1 MPKTIPTEEDLGIDM
16 TPEEQDIASRPIVSP
31 IDDADD
37 EGEDLQV
44 AVVKDA
50 DERPAPRKTRE
61 RDPETGKFLN
71 KDDADPQAR
80 PDARP
85 QAGMTDIRALQE
97 ERALRRQTEERMQ
110 ILLDTMQKREAREAK
125 AAEPAAPAIPDKTTD
140 PLGYMEYM
148 DQRLGKFEAETAQ
161 QTQARQAAESEQA
174 EMQQVLAV
182 AVPEYQQATA
192 ADPELEPMR
201 AGLMESYAKEIC
213 YLNGVPMDGRATPQQ
228 RQFVQAELTKI
239 ENSHIKFAV
248 TSRRPLGEYIKGLAA
263 TRGIVAQAQQSPV
276 QSQPNGQRSI
286 SDRQAAQ
293 SRHQSI
299 GDLPGNAAPSKIN
312 AKDVA
317 KMSNDEF
324 AAFAGKMSDK
334 ELDALFL
341 KA

>member
-16 TPEEQDIASRPIVSP
+16 TPEEQDIASRPIVNAP
-31 IDDADD
+31 DDNAD

-44 AVVKDA
+44 AVVKDG
-50 DERPAPRKTRE
+50 DEKPAPRKTRE

-71 KDDADPQAR
+71 KDEPER

-85 QAGMTDIRALQE
+85 REGMTDIRALQE

-125 AAEPAAPAIPDKTTD
+125 KDEPEKPVIPDLTSEPIGFIQHLDERLTRFENETNAQKQ
-140 PLGYMEYM
+140 
-148 DQRLGKFEAETAQ
+148 QREAIEAEQ
-161 QTQARQAAESEQA
+161 SE
-174 EMQQVLAV
+174 MNHVLAI

-201 AGLMESYAKEIC
+201 SGLMESYAKEIC
-213 YLNGVPMDGRATPQQ
+213 YLNGIPMDGRATPQQ
-228 RQFVQAELTKI
+228 RQFVQVELTKI
-239 ENSHIKFAV
+239 ENSHIKYAV
-248 TSRRPLGEYIKGLAA
+248 TSRRPIGEYIKGLAA
-263 TRGIVAQAQQSPV
+263 TRGILAQPAAQQAPAT
-276 QSQPNGQRSI
+276 GQRTI
-286 SDRQAAQ
+286 ADRQAAQ

-299 GDLPGNAAPSKIN
+299 GDLPGNAAPSKIS

>member
-16 TPEEQDIASRPIVSP
+16 TPEEQDIASRPIVAP

-50 DERPAPRKTRE
+50 DEKPSPRKTRE

-71 KDDADPQAR
+71 KDEPER

-85 QAGMTDIRALQE
+85 REGMTDIRALQE

-125 AAEPAAPAIPDKTTD
+125 KDEPPAPVIPDKTTD

-148 DQRLGKFEAETAQ
+148 DERLGRFEAETNAQ
-161 QTQARQAAESEQA
+161 KQQREAVETEQA

-213 YLNGVPMDGRATPQQ
+213 YLNGIPMDGRATPQQ

-239 ENSHIKFAV
+239 ENSHIKYAV

-263 TRGIVAQAQQSPV
+263 TRGIMAQAPQQQAPA
-276 QSQPNGQRSI
+276 QTGQRTI
-286 SDRQAAQ
+286 ADRQAAQ

-299 GDLPGNAAPSKIN
+299 GDLPGNAAPSKIS

-324 AAFAGKMSDK
+324 AAFASKMSDK

-341 KA
+341 RA

>member
-16 TPEEQDIASRPIVSP
+16 TPEEQDIASRPIVNAP
-31 IDDADD
+31 DDNAD

-44 AVVKDA
+44 AVVKDG
-50 DERPAPRKTRE
+50 DEKPSPRKTRE

-71 KDDADPQAR
+71 KDEPER

-85 QAGMTDIRALQE
+85 REGMTDIRALQE

-125 AAEPAAPAIPDKTTD
+125 AEEPAAPVVPEWDTD
-140 PLGYMEYM
+140 PIGA
-148 DQRLGKFEAETAQ
+148 GKWTQQELMALKAE
-161 QTQARQAAESEQA
+161 REQA
-174 EMQQVLAV
+174 NAVSVEQQREQSEMNQVLAI

-201 AGLMESYAKEIC
+201 SGLMESYAKEIC
-213 YLNGVPMDGRATPQQ
+213 YLNGIPMDGLATPQQ

-239 ENSHIKFAV
+239 ENSHIKYAV
-248 TSRRPLGEYIKGLAA
+248 TSRRPIGEYIKGLAA
-263 TRGIVAQAQQSPV
+263 TRGIMAQAQQAPAM
-276 QSQPNGQRSI
+276 GQRTI
-286 SDRQAAQ
+286 ADRQAAQ

-299 GDLPGNAAPSKIN
+299 GDLPGNAAPSKIS

>member
-16 TPEEQDIASRPIVSP
+16 TPEEQDIASRPIVNAP
-31 IDDADD
+31 DDDDD

-44 AVVKDA
+44 AVVKDGDDKPDA
-50 DERPAPRKTRE
+50 RKTR
-61 RDPETGKFLN
+61 DHGSDGKFLK
-71 KDDADPQAR
+71 KDEER

-125 AAEPAAPAIPDKTTD
+125 KDEPEKPVIPDKATD
-140 PLGYMEYM
+140 PLGYIDHLDERLSRFENESNV
-148 DQRLGKFEAETAQ
+148 QRQQREASEAEQ
-161 QTQARQAAESEQA
+161 SE
-174 EMQQVLAV
+174 MNQVLAI

-201 AGLMESYAKEIC
+201 SGLMESYAKEIC
-213 YLNGVPMDGRATPQQ
+213 YLNGIPMDGNATPQQ

-239 ENSHIKFAV
+239 ENSHIKYAV
-248 TSRRPLGEYIKGLAA
+248 TSRRPIGEYIKGLAA
-263 TRGIVAQAQQSPV
+263 TRGINSIAAQPNAQAAAPA
-276 QSQPNGQRSI
+276 NGQRSI
-286 SDRQAAQ
+286 ADRQAAQ

-299 GDLPGNAAPSKIN
+299 GDLPGNAAPSKLT
-312 AKDVA
+312 AKDLGRMPQDDFNAV
-317 KMSNDEF
+317 MS
-324 AAFAGKMSDK
+324 KLSDK
-334 ELDALFL
+334 EVDALFL